1 MVNSANTVDSAQLF
15 ELLSTVCDPEIPVLT
30 LQDLGV
36 LRDIEVVD
44 DEVKVTIT
52 PTYAGCPAMDTM
64 RSDIET
70 TLKQAGY
77 QNVKVQQSLS
87 PAWTTDW
94 MSERG
99 RQKLRAYGIAPPV
112 STACGQQTGQ
122 IECPQCNSVEVK
134 RISEFGSTACKA
146 LYQCQDCLEPFD
158 YFKCI

>member
-36 LRDIEVVD
+36 LRDIEVVN

-77 QNVKVQQSLS
+77 QNV
-87 PAWTTDW
+87 
-94 MSERG
+94 R
-99 RQKLRAYGIAPPV
+99 
-112 STACGQQTGQ
+112 
-122 IECPQCNSVEVK
+122 CN
-134 RISEFGSTACKA
+134 KA
-146 LYQCQDCLEPFD
+146 
-158 YFKCI
+158 